1 MARRRKEE
9 QQPQEVGSLE
19 VDFPI
24 LPSDIQIGLFTTPE
38 GAYAIL
44 NCSNVLVRGTFPLDR
59 AQTIQLGSQL
69 LKLGRRMPKDPK
81 RIESVAPEGEVVTE
95 GGLIVPSAS

>member
-1 MARRRKEE
+1 MRRKTQQQVTE
-9 QQPQEVGSLE
+9 QEPTTLD

-24 LPSDIQIGLFTTPE
+24 LPSDFQLGLFTTPE

-44 NCSNVLVRGTFPLDR
+44 NASNVLVRGTFSLDR
-59 AQTIQLGSQL
+59 AQTIALGSQL

-81 RIESVAPEGEVVTE
+81 RIEKVAPEDEVVTE
-95 GGLIVPSAS
+95 AGLIIPK